1 MAGIKS
7 RKGQQTN
14 HQKYAVNGRPVRP
27 CQVYLQKTSGNG
39 YTRYG
44 SANFIDS
51 GETVQDHNGIAIPWR
66 QIDFD

>member
-44 SANFIDS
+44 SANYIDS
-51 GETVQDHNGIAIPWR
+51 GETVQDNTGIAIPWR
-66 QIDFD
+66 QIDLD